1 VFFQFINFLDTLC
14 FGYQRE
20 KVWILIFFF
29 FLVLSSFFGFWI
41 FELFV
46 SVFFFFFLQFMCF
59 G

>member
-29 FLVLSSFFGFWI
+29 FRNLVIPKNMLNGPIFLIGVHGSEGFI
-41 FELFV
+41 
-46 SVFFFFFLQFMCF
+46 STIS
-59 G
+59 